1 LPFAPVI
8 AIRRAELPAIIP
20 PCLALGSSDATA
32 AALDPGQHA
41 PDPGA

>member
-8 AIRRAELPAIIP
+8 ATRSAELPAIIP
-20 PCLALGSSDATA
+20 PCLALGSSHA
-32 AALDPGQHA
+32 AAAPLDSGQHA